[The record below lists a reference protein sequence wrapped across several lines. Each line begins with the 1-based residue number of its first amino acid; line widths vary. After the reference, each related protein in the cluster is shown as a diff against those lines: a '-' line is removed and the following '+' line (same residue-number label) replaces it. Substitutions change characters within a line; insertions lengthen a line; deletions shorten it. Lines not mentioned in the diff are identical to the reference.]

1 MRHVIASV
9 SSQGKLGDRLSETA
23 SLLDGLISSFD
34 STRIHLQDP
43 EYAMKGKSRVAE
55 PIFSRFP
62 DLPTEIRDSI
72 FNLSFQPYVVKL
84 YTEDRLKVETGHDAT
99 GLRAAHRIRQR
110 NDLTSSLM
118 NTQVNSRII
127 FVNYRSVRTVPL
139 FHVCRASREVAK
151 SRYGL
156 PSPNTLLFDPT
167 IDIVR
172 QCGQWPYP
180 VTPNLWH
187 VFGIDERPIYDF
199 SQIKS
204 LQLHIP
210 GFSTGTGF
218 CLPPNLLFNNSQV
231 FRFVDTVPDIGTDL
245 TSITAVDTISDS
257 VTDLVN
263 TLGWIETHMPHLE
276 KLDFTICLKT
286 CDKSLARSY
295 AELLAN
301 KKQSIWVDLVNI
313 RSCVVTV
320 EESRSKNN
328 WQACLPRLSNLSIQ
342 LVPDGPSTMYAWEEG
357 EEGGQPWRDLGGG
370 KRGGVH

>member
-34 STRIHLQDP
+34 STKTYLQDP

-55 PIFSRFP
+55 TIFSRFP
-62 DLPTEIRDSI
+62 DLPTEIRDSV
-72 FNLSFQPYVVKL
+72 FKFSFQPYVVRL
-84 YTEDRLKVETGHDAT
+84 YAEDRLKVETGHDTT

-110 NDLTSSLM
+110 SDSTSSLI
-118 NTQVNSRII
+118 NTQVSSRII
-127 FVNYRSVRTVPL
+127 FVNYRSVRTVPP

-167 IDIVR
+167 IDNVR

-180 VTPNLWH
+180 VTPNFWH
-187 VFGIDERPIYDF
+187 VFGIDERPIYNF

-204 LQLHIP
+204 LQLHIS

-218 CLPPNLLFNNSQV
+218 CLPPNLLFNESQL

-245 TSITAVDTISDS
+245 TSITAISDS

-263 TLGWIETHMPHLE
+263 GLGWIETHMPQLE
-276 KLDFTICLKT
+276 KLEFTICLKT

-301 KKQSIWVDLVNI
+301 EKQSIWVDLVNI
-313 RSCVVTV
+313 RSCLVTV

-328 WQACLPRLSNLSIQ
+328 RQACLPRLRSLSIQ

-357 EEGGQPWRDLGGG
+357 KEGEQPWRDLGVG